1 MNVLLESI
9 IYFHL
14 WWMCSRLYQRWCC
27 IALYHRNNNSVRKKN
42 SFSGL
47 STVREH
53 IFCRFQR
60 GFEIKRFVLLVFL
73 STSLSMCDPS
83 SPARALGPA
92 EAPGTGARVGRLR
105 TEQLAPS
112 AAVAVSSTAGIWPPL
127 LAASRPPSR
136 KVYFLHR
143 KDRGQERGENKDPK
157 LKSQI
162 TL

>member
-1 MNVLLESI
+1 MFVFRHSAWYLVLKAIACIS
-9 IYFHL
+9 FHIL
-14 WWMCSRLYQRWCC
+14 KHVWPIVAC
-27 IALYHRNNNSVRKKN
+27 
-42 SFSGL
+42 
-47 STVREH
+47 
-53 IFCRFQR
+53 
-60 GFEIKRFVLLVFL
+60 
-73 STSLSMCDPS
+73 P
-83 SPARALGPA
+83 ALGPA
-92 EAPGTGARVGRLR
+92 AAPGTGARVGRLR